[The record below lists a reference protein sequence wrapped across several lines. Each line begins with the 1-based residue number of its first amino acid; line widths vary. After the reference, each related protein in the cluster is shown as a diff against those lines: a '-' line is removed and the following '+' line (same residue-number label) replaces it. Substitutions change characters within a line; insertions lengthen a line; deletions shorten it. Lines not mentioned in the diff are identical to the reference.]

1 VRLVLASLP
10 VKGQLWL
17 KLQPQALKAQAGQ
30 LWMLVLLGQ
39 LVVLPEQLELPG
51 LLWVLLW
58 AQLVLWAPLL
68 LQRLDQVLLVDL
80 LGSGLLVAQATS
92 ELELPWL

>member
-1 VRLVLASLP
+1 
-10 VKGQLWL
+10 
-17 KLQPQALKAQAGQ
+17 LQPQALKAQAGQ

-39 LVVLPEQLELPG
+39 LVVLPEQLALPG

-80 LGSGLLVAQATS
+80 LGSGLLVAQAAS
-92 ELELPWL
+92 ELKLPWL

>member
-1 VRLVLASLP
+1 VRLVPASLP

-17 KLQPQALKAQAGQ
+17 KLQPQALQAQVGQ
-30 LWMLVLLGQ
+30 PWVLVLLGQ

-51 LLWVLLW
+51 QLWVLLRV
-58 AQLVLWAPLL
+58 QLVLWAPLL

-80 LGSGLLVAQATS
+80 LGSGLLVAQVAS
-92 ELELPWL
+92 ELKLPWL

>member
-1 VRLVLASLP
+1 VRLVPASLP

-51 LLWVLLW
+51 QLWVLLRV
-58 AQLVLWAPLL
+58 QLVLWAPLL

-80 LGSGLLVAQATS
+80 LGSGLLVAQVAS

>member
-1 VRLVLASLP
+1 VRLVPASLP

-39 LVVLPEQLELPG
+39 LVLPEQLELPG

-58 AQLVLWAPLL
+58 VQLVLWAPLL

-80 LGSGLLVAQATS
+80 LGSGLLVAQVAS